1 MFDVRSPI
9 LGGSESQT
17 SNRKYPTMKLLTHIP
32 PFLKS
37 KYFISFAA
45 FCVVVLFLDKN
56 DFFTQLDRS
65 RELKNLQHS
74 KRYYSNQITS
84 ERKELEAL
92 KNNPATLEKYA
103 REKYLMKRDNE
114 EIFLISENPDPAPV
128 ETKN

>member
-1 MFDVRSPI
+1 
-9 LGGSESQT
+9 
-17 SNRKYPTMKLLTHIP
+17 MKLLTHIP
-32 PFLKS
+32 FWIRN

-56 DFFTQLDRS
+56 DFFTQLDR
-65 RELKNLQHS
+65 RKELKELQQN
-74 KRYYSNQITS
+74 KQYYTTQITA

-114 EIFLISENPDPAPV
+114 ELFLVSEKPDKA
-128 ETKN
+128 KN